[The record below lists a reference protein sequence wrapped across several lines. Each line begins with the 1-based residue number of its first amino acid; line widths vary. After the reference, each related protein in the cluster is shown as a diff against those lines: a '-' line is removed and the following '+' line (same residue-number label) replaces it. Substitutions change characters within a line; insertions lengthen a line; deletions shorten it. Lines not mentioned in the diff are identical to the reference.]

1 MKKANLKIEYLDINK
16 LKLYENN
23 AKLHQAEDVNAI
35 KNSMEH
41 FGFSDPIGV

>member
-35 KNSMEH
+35 KNSKM
-41 FGFSDPIGV
+41 GKSNRKKS